1 MAKAGRH
8 VFMGFDTAAR
18 AAEIDTFLTRAG
30 WEDAARL
37 PLGQDASTRRYIRLV
52 KPDGS
57 RAMLMD
63 APPVEDAPCP
73 PEADD
78 ATRIAMGWN
87 ASTRLAAS
95 RVDAFVLIADYLRHR
110 GFRPPD
116 IFVYDVARG
125 FALIEDFG
133 ENRELARQIEAG
145 FLDETPTYIA
155 AAGILA
161 RLSREDVPDTLRDG
175 MYVWPILEFDR
186 LALASNT
193 DIYADWLRAER
204 GEGPL
209 TGAERAEWE
218 KVRDDLIAQALEF
231 PRALTLRDFHAE
243 NLLWLDSGEIG
254 LLDFQDAVRGWD
266 VWDVAMLTQ
275 DARRAVS
282 PGAAEAAIRHYLD
295 QTGKL
300 RVEFDERL
308 AVIGA
313 LNALRIAGAFSRFQH
328 RDGKPRYAQFQ
339 PRQFAILARNLS
351 HPALK
356 DMNAFVRR
364 TTPFVFEGL

>member
-1 MAKAGRH
+1 
-8 VFMGFDTAAR
+8 MGFDIAGR
-18 AAEIDTFLTRAG
+18 AAEIDAFLVRAG

-37 PLGQDASTRRYIRLV
+37 PLGQDASTRRYIRLA
-52 KPDGS
+52 KPDGT

-73 PEADD
+73 PDADD

-95 RVDAFVLIADYLRHR
+95 RVGAFVLIADYLRHR
-110 GFRPPD
+110 GFRAPEVLAHD
-116 IFVYDVARG
+116 SVHG
-125 FALIEDFG
+125 LALIEDFG
-133 ENRELARQIEAG
+133 ENREIARQIESG
-145 FLDETPTYIA
+145 GVDEHTAYVGA
-155 AAGILA
+155 ADILA
-161 RLSREDVPDTLRDG
+161 ALHREDAPEILSNGSD
-175 MYVWPILEFDR
+175 VWPILDFDR
-186 LALASNT
+186 LALASNA
-193 DIYADWLRAER
+193 DLYADWLRAER

-209 TGAERAEWE
+209 TGVARADWE
-218 KVRDDLIAQALEF
+218 KVRDDLIALAMEF
-231 PRALTLRDFHAE
+231 PRTFTLRDFHAE
-243 NLLWLDSGEIG
+243 NLLWLGNGEVG

-266 VWDVAMLTQ
+266 AWDMAMLTQ

-282 PGAAEAAIRHYLD
+282 PEVAEAAIRHYLD
-295 QTGKL
+295 RTGKS
-300 RVEFDERL
+300 REGFEERL

-313 LNALRIAGAFSRFQH
+313 LNALRIAGVFSRLQH
-328 RDGKPRYAQFQ
+328 RDGRPRYGQFQ

>member
-1 MAKAGRH
+1 
-8 VFMGFDTAAR
+8 MGFDTAAR
-18 AAEIDTFLTRAG
+18 IAEIDAFLAGAG

-52 KPDGS
+52 RPDGA

-95 RVDAFVLIADYLRHR
+95 RVDAFVLIADYLRRR
-110 GFRPPD
+110 GFRSPEILAHD
-116 IFVYDVARG
+116 SAHG
-125 FALIEDFG
+125 LALIEDFG
-133 ENRELARQIEAG
+133 ENREIARQIEAG
-145 FLDETPTYIA
+145 SVDEHTAYVTA
-155 AAGILA
+155 ADILAALHREDAPGILSNGA
-161 RLSREDVPDTLRDG
+161 E
-175 MYVWPILEFDR
+175 VWPILDFDR
-186 LALASNT
+186 LALASNA
-193 DIYADWLRAER
+193 DLYADWLRAER

-209 TGAERAEWE
+209 MGAERAEWE
-218 KVRDDLIAQALEF
+218 KVRDDLIALAMEF
-231 PRALTLRDFHAE
+231 PRTFTLRDFHAE
-243 NLLWLDSGEIG
+243 NLLWLGDGQVG

-266 VWDVAMLTQ
+266 AWDMAMLTQ

-282 PGAAEAAIRHYLD
+282 PEVAEAAIRHYLD
-295 QTGKL
+295 QTGKS
-300 RVEFDERL
+300 RETFNERL
-308 AVIGA
+308 AVIGV
-313 LNALRIAGAFSRFQH
+313 LNALRIAGIFARLQH
-328 RDGKPRYAQFQ
+328 RDGKLRYGQFQ

-351 HPALK
+351 HPALN